1 MLEHLTE
8 MFDVSGPIYVNF
20 VATKSF
26 HFPALSK
33 RVHSFDLVFL
43 IAANSGSM
51 PRWML
56 ERCSHWRS
64 SIDHRNST
72 LWGRMVNFVAIL
84 LRVNVCEL
92 SPDACTRTYLKKHDI
107 SLFRVWHG
115 VRLCQKW
122 PSAIVTQLHSRLNHF
137 RINSSGQLAVCVPFS
152 KVKLLLRKGMYTF
165 C

>member
-1 MLEHLTE
+1 
-8 MFDVSGPIYVNF
+8 
-20 VATKSF
+20 
-26 HFPALSK
+26 
-33 RVHSFDLVFL
+33 
-43 IAANSGSM
+43 
-51 PRWML
+51 
-56 ERCSHWRS
+56 
-64 SIDHRNST
+64 
-72 LWGRMVNFVAIL
+72 MVNFVAIL